1 MSTVNKKIVHKQ
13 LLFELESWNRCLD
26 YMQSEIVML
35 KNRMV
40 HILKDLSEKKIL
52 ALLEHY
58 QNNFIEIDNSIILFR
73 HDIAVQ
79 TMLLRKN
86 HEIEME
92 ILLEKMG
99 RQKKLRKEIRMAENL
114 FIKLSESFNRSFTD
128 KLVS

>member
-1 MSTVNKKIVHKQ
+1 MSTVNKKILHKQ
-13 LLFELESWNRCLD
+13 LLLELESWNRCLD

-40 HILKDLSEKKIL
+40 HILKDLTEKKML

-58 QNNFIEIDNSIILFR
+58 QNNFIEIDKSIVLFR
-73 HDIAVQ
+73 HDIATQ
-79 TMLLRKN
+79 TMILRKN
-86 HEIEME
+86 HETEME

>member
-40 HILKDLSEKKIL
+40 HILKDLTEKKIL

-58 QNNFIEIDNSIILFR
+58 QNNFIEIDKSIVLFR
-73 HDIAVQ
+73 HDIATQ
-79 TMLLRKN
+79 TMILRKN
-86 HEIEME
+86 HETEME

-99 RQKKLRKEIRMAENL
+99 RQKKLRKEIRMAEKL
-114 FIKLSESFNRSFTD
+114 FIKLCESFNHSFSD